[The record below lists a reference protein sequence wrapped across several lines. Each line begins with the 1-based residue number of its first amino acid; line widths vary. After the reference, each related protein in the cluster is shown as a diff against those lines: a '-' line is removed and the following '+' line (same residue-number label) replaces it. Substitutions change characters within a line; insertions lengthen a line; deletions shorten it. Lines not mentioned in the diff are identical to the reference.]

1 MIRVDNVS
9 KVYRSIRQLSL
20 RHEAANTFWR
30 LLRRMNQASQ
40 PQPFFALRNV
50 SFSVNRGDALGI
62 VGRNGAGKTTLL
74 RLLSGIT
81 QPTSGEITVVGKF
94 ATLIGI
100 SAGFNFELTGRK
112 NIYLNS
118 AFFGWSPDQVR
129 EIEAQIVA
137 FAEIGEFIDAPV
149 KLYSSGMVARLG
161 FSIAIHLLPDI
172 IFLDE
177 VLAVGDARFAEKCW
191 ERITDLR
198 NSDRTIVMINHSEAS
213 IRRLCTRAI
222 WLDHGQVMLD
232 STTDEVLVAY
242 AAAR

>member
-1 MIRVDNVS
+1 M
-9 KVYRSIRQLSL
+9 
-20 RHEAANTFWR
+20 
-30 LLRRMNQASQ
+30 SQ
-40 PQPFFALRNV
+40 EEKPQPFYALRDV
-50 SFSVNRGDALGI
+50 SFSVQKGESLGI
-62 VGRNGAGKTTLL
+62 IGRNGAGKTTLL

-81 QPTSGEITVVGKF
+81 QPTLGEVTVYGKF

-118 AFFGWSPDQVR
+118 AFFGWRPEQVR
-129 EIEAQIVA
+129 DIEAQIIE

-177 VLAVGDARFAEKCW
+177 VLAVGDAKFAEKCW

-198 NSDRTIVMINHSEAS
+198 KGDRTIVMINHSEAA
-213 IRRLCTRAI
+213 IRKLCTRAI
-222 WLDHGQVMLD
+222 WLDHGEVMID
-232 STTDEVLVAY
+232 SSTDEALAAY
-242 AAAR
+242 TAGL